1 VVTLD
6 DFRIKIKR
14 SMALQA
20 SYNDNHLRDVG
31 QRLEREARAQF
42 QILLDPAECLH
53 LLIEK
58 ELGGADVSE
67 SCQVNDRAPCCNCR
81 RRWECVEQKHRL
93 IAILESGAPS
103 KEKSKAR
110 TELKK
115 MLTVRNELKSHTIGI
130 GGWTEDRIVSGKK
143 MIVLCRNEEVTKL
156 LQKLIKKILRTHR
169 YGLPLAKLTKEVE
182 MGTGRRGLKSVET
195 RWCLTWFLV
204 HGVLEEELD
213 RSPDPIGFARVEK
226 AKVHTNLSAM
236 GLILEEWPVV
246 PIHERLGDF

>member
-1 VVTLD
+1 MVTLD

-143 MIVLCRNEEVTKL
+143 MIVLCRNEEVTKSIVQFESSKKGTFWSSTTSLRRSCRLNRVLHSFVRKVAQKMRGQAPHL
-156 LQKLIKKILRTHR
+156 L
-169 YGLPLAKLTKEVE
+169 
-182 MGTGRRGLKSVET
+182 SV
-195 RWCLTWFLV
+195 LTWQSV
-204 HGVLEEELD
+204 KY
-213 RSPDPIGFARVEK
+213 SI
-226 AKVHTNLSAM
+226 
-236 GLILEEWPVV
+236 
-246 PIHERLGDF
+246 